1 MQPPGSTIAV
11 RFEESLALVV
21 RRVNF
26 KQMTSKREAD
36 FPIADH
42 PPGTPK
48 TESIQV
54 HWYINLYADDN
65 PRGPVLPFT
74 TVSTFPYSRLP
85 RLNVRVSPE
94 KIGGVVFALEGD

>member
-36 FPIADH
+36 FPIADK
-42 PPGTPK
+42 PRSDSKAVNTIATSK
-48 TESIQV
+48 DER
-54 HWYINLYADDN
+54 YAD
-65 PRGPVLPFT
+65 
-74 TVSTFPYSRLP
+74 
-85 RLNVRVSPE
+85 
-94 KIGGVVFALEGD
+94 VVDFRKG